1 MNSNA
6 RYSLTRFRD
15 KHPQHDGVFIAHDVP
30 LDAKSTS
37 YLVCK
42 TLDIDESD
50 PDKNYLPD
58 VIERLEVGQQWERVI
73 PYLEPQLRTARM
85 VVITRLQDFEPNDPP
100 ERNFEAEAHEAR
112 YESPDPTPYVSY
124 YDKGYGDAEDWL
136 EIEPPSDDDGLDGIS
151 NDIYPDPD
159 DLFVPTD
166 LGG

>member
-1 MNSNA
+1 MSYRTKNA
-6 RYSLTRFRD
+6 EARQLLMTLLEQETLTIE
-15 KHPQHDGVFIAHDVP
+15 Q
-30 LDAKSTS
+30 
-37 YLVCK
+37 LV
-42 TLDIDESD
+42 SWVGAVVD
-50 PDKNYLPD
+50 PDLILETFEGQVLP
-58 VIERLEVGQQWERVI
+58 E
-73 PYLEPQLRTARM
+73 
-85 VVITRLQDFEPNDPP
+85 PP

-112 YESPDPTPYVSY
+112 YESPDSTPYVSY